1 MDENIFRFKEIVIDT
16 GPLLLYLIG
25 FYCISD
31 LRRFNYDK
39 KDFISLVKFLENFEK
54 IFVTPQVLAEASNL
68 AKSRLKEER
77 FSGFIN
83 SSIERLLGLGEEY
96 IEKNDF
102 LKRTELPKFG
112 ITDTSLISI
121 TERKKLLF
129 LTDDGPLYWYCNGN
143 NVPAIHLERIRSP
156 HLLKCSAY

>member
-1 MDENIFRFKEIVIDT
+1 MNEEIFKFKEIIVDT

-25 FYCISD
+25 FYGIND

-39 KDFISLVKFLENFEK
+39 KDFILLVEFLKNFKK

-77 FSGFIN
+77 FTGFIN
-83 SSIERLLGLGEEY
+83 YSIGPLLYMGEDY
-96 IEKNDF
+96 IEKNEI

-112 ITDTSLISI
+112 MTDTSLIGA
-121 TERKKLLF
+121 TERNKLL
-129 LTDDGPLYWYCNGN
+129 LTDDGPLFWYCNGKD
-143 NVPAIHLERIRSP
+143 VPVIHLERIKS
-156 HLLKCSAY
+156 LIL